1 MKNER
6 LNAGQVWKQFED
18 VLAPRL
24 RLSPVDRAVY
34 SHLLRHSRLEGKR
47 CIQFSM
53 HWLARGVC
61 LTAGPA
67 RWAVRR
73 LIASGV
79 LRLVERNQ
87 TGHFVEVRVPEE
99 IPALFTGAIVR
110 GAESRN
116 GDDSLEELDFMKRRD
131 LRQAIH
137 DREGGRCFYCRREV
151 TPQMRCLDHVVPR
164 VEVENN
170 SYRNLVSCCLECNS
184 LKRGKSATN
193 FLRWLHRERKL
204 TAAEVAAGLQA
215 LNDLVGGKL
224 RPILPNLGKAGK
236 RR

>member
-6 LNAGQVWKQFED
+6 LNVGQVWKQFED

-99 IPALFTGAIVR
+99 IPALFTGAIACR
-110 GAESRN
+110 AESRN
-116 GDDSLEELDFMKRRD
+116 GDDSLEELDFMKRRAVVFTACAR
-131 LRQAIH
+131 LRHRCGASTMWFRGSRSKIISTAIWSH
-137 DREGGRCFYCRREV
+137 
-151 TPQMRCLDHVVPR
+151 
-164 VEVENN
+164 
-170 SYRNLVSCCLECNS
+170 
-184 LKRGKSATN
+184 
-193 FLRWLHRERKL
+193 
-204 TAAEVAAGLQA
+204 AA
-215 LNDLVGGKL
+215 
-224 RPILPNLGKAGK
+224 
-236 RR
+236 